1 METGFLDKGK
11 KFLPFWL
18 VKRIFLSK
26 KKKHWFL
33 FSAFFPASG
42 NHYLNYGEVY
52 FKLWRSL
59 FMEKTLIT
67 KTLIKLLAIIFF
79 DFSVVPSYQW
89 NSLFE
94 LVEAAFL
101 PS

>member
-1 METGFLDKGK
+1 
-11 KFLPFWL
+11 
-18 VKRIFLSK
+18 
-26 KKKHWFL
+26 
-33 FSAFFPASG
+33 
-42 NHYLNYGEVY
+42 
-52 FKLWRSL
+52 
-59 FMEKTLIT
+59 MEKTLIT